1 MQRYDL
7 SDLTVGL
14 TKEFVFDLDEAKMR
28 KFLEITGDVNPLHND
43 LEYAKKHGFNEK
55 VVYGMLTASAL
66 STLAG
71 VYLPGEKSLIHSVEI
86 SFLKPV
92 FLSACPLRVS
102 GEIVE
107 IDERFRRIVLKVIIR
122 NALDEKVAR
131 GMMKVGLVEDDK

>member
-1 MQRYDL
+1 MQHYNL

-14 TKEFVFDLDEAKMR
+14 TKEFVFDLDEAKMQ
-28 KFLEITGDVNPLHND
+28 KFLEITGDINPLHND
-43 LEYAKKHGFNEK
+43 LEYVKKHGFDGK

-92 FLSACPLRVS
+92 FLSTCPLKVS
-102 GEIVE
+102 GEVVE
-107 IDERFRRIVLKVIIR
+107 VDERFRRIVLKVVVR
-122 NALDEKVAR
+122 NSLDEKVAR
-131 GMMKVGLVEDDK
+131 GTMKVGLVEDNK